1 MGSLTSDIGDK
12 NEWGQYLKVFCG
24 SKGIFYGILPNGDPM
39 WHRHEGYLDGQDKW
53 STDIPRVGRGW
64 NDMKAVASAGDGVIY
79 AVNKSGQLVWM
90 KHRGYLTGEDLWDG
104 PVVIASDW
112 KDTVGLFAFK
122 NL

>member
-1 MGSLTSDIGDK
+1 
-12 NEWGQYLKVFCG
+12 
-24 SKGIFYGILPNGDPM
+24 M

-79 AVNKSGQLVWM
+79 AVNKTGQLVWM
-90 KHRGYLTGEDLWDG
+90 KHRGYLIGEDLWDG

-122 NL
+122 NP